1 MPPVVAGYL
10 KLPMLLSYSILL
22 LIEDLI
28 QVYGWPTV
36 MNIRHEIQITYLI
49 EGEKPTGWSHGV
61 SNSHHQFYQEIQV

>member
-36 MNIRHEIQITYLI
+36 MNIRHEINKSFSNEYPINNNIFYRLSEHLI
-49 EGEKPTGWSHGV
+49 R
-61 SNSHHQFYQEIQV
+61 